1 MSLNLPKR
9 ERALLEEILGRLSE
23 AEPTHAAHTERW
35 EHFYRLYRS
44 YTQFKRERMRV
55 RTRRDADDLNDAARR
70 EFGDL
75 MFVPMAFAIVETT
88 LPRMLSQN
96 PGMVLRP
103 RERDWEDSVE
113 PLKVLLQVH
122 QERGAYP
129 LVLQDVGKDGLIY
142 GLGVEKVWYE
152 RRTLQRTILEPATV
166 PEEGKEW
173 VQGSRKVVSEGPRAE
188 CIDPFDFIA
197 DPIADAVENMRY
209 AFHRSWRDDRY
220 VKEKVDR
227 KEWSLPRGVSID
239 DLLGQGTNKRSEVW
253 SGRNSVTG
261 TPEPQSEAKG
271 RVHEVLEF
279 HDGARVVTI
288 VDRVCPVQDGDNPF
302 WHGQL
307 PFHVYRPTKVPHELV
322 GIGEIEAIEDLQ
334 DELNELRTSRRDNA
348 RLVLQRPLAYW
359 DGMLDPNVLEFGP
372 GKLLPMEGDP
382 RELLFPIPLQ
392 ELPGSAF
399 QESAELKQDV
409 QYVSGIDDATAGAG
423 ADQQTATGTQLVQ
436 AAANVRIQNKVLR
449 LEHEVIRGTARQ
461 WVALFQQHIDKPMDV
476 AGPPLPGEEDRQFSW
491 YRVGPDEIQG
501 EFEIEVV
508 GGSTQPDNPVQKR
521 NDAQLAMQMFGQNP
535 AVDQRK
541 LVEFA
546 LQNMDVPQ
554 PATWLTPQ
562 EPQVPMVALEQV
574 RAALADAVQ
583 SGDPNVVMQLLDPA
597 TFDSLVQGAMQ
608 PPQPGEDAGA
618 PTGDVP
624 PGGPP
629 VPQPPAQ

>member
-23 AEPTHAAHTERW
+23 AEPTHLAHTERW

-55 RTRRDADDLNDAARR
+55 RTRRDADDLNDAAKR

-96 PGMVLRP
+96 PGMVIRP
-103 RERDWEDSVE
+103 RERDWEDAVE

-188 CIDPFDFIA
+188 CIDPFDFIP

-220 VKEKVDR
+220 VKEKVER

-279 HDGARVVTI
+279 HDGARVVTT
-288 VDRVCPVQDGDNPF
+288 VDRVCPVQDGDMF
-302 WHGQL
+302 WHRQL

-359 DGMLDPNVLEFGP
+359 DGMLDPSVLEFGP

-491 YRVGPDEIQG
+491 YRVGPEEIQG

>member
-1 MSLNLPKR
+1 MAVSLPKKER
-9 ERALLEEILGRLSE
+9 ELLEDVLSRLSE
-23 AEPTHAAHTERW
+23 AEAPHRAACQRW

-55 RTRRDADDLNDAARR
+55 RTRRDADDLNEAAQR

-88 LPRMLSQN
+88 LPRMLAQN

-103 RERDWEDSVE
+103 RAPKFEDGIE
-113 PLKVLLQVH
+113 PLKVLTQVQ
-122 QERGAYP
+122 QERIAYP

-142 GLGVEKVWYE
+142 GLGVEKTWWE
-152 RRTLQRTILEPATV
+152 KKTQQRTILERGIKAPWV
-166 PEEGKEW
+166 EGKRE
-173 VQGSRKVVSEGPRAE
+173 VVSEGPQAIAR
-188 CIDPFDFIA
+188 DPFDFLW

-209 AFHRSWRDDRY
+209 AFDRSWRDDRY
-220 VKEKVDR
+220 IKEKIE
-227 KEWSLPRGVSID
+227 KGEWKLPRGVKLD
-239 DLLGQGTNKRSEVW
+239 ELLSEGTSKRDEVW
-253 SGRNSVTG
+253 SGRLGVTS
-261 TPEPQSEAKG
+261 TPSPQSEQKG
-271 RVHEVLEF
+271 RLHEILEF

-288 VDRVCPVQDGDNPF
+288 VDRACPVQSDKNPF

-307 PFHVYRPTKVPHELV
+307 PFHVYRPTRVTHEMV

-359 DGMLDPNVLEFGP
+359 DGMVDPNVLEFAP
-372 GKLLPMEGDP
+372 GKLLPLEGDP

-392 ELPGSAF
+392 DLPGSAY

-423 ADQQTATGTQLVQ
+423 SEQQTATGTQLVQ

-461 WVALFQQHIDKPMDV
+461 WVALFQQHITEPVDV
-476 AGPPLPGEEDRQFSW
+476 AGPPVPGEEDRDFSW
-491 YRVGPDEIQG
+491 YRVGPEEIEG
-501 EFEIEVV
+501 EFEVEIV

-521 NDAQLAMQMFGQNP
+521 DDAQRMMMMFGQNP
-535 AVDQRK
+535 QVDQRK
-541 LVEFA
+541 LVEHA
-546 LQNMDVPQ
+546 LKLSDVPN
-554 PATWLTPQ
+554 PAAWLAPQ

-574 RAALADAVQ
+574 RAALEEAVQ
-583 SGDPNVVMQLLDPA
+583 TGDPAQVLGLLEPN
-597 TFDSLVQGAMQ
+597 TFDALIQGAMQ
-608 PPQPGEDAGA
+608 PPDPGEQGPPQDAA
-618 PTGDVP
+618 A
-624 PGGPP
+624 GGPP